1 MPVLV
6 RIALRNMREHIAKS
20 VIIGV
25 LVALGVIVLVLGN
38 AMMDAAAEGT
48 RETFI
53 DNFTGDVMFHG
64 PSKAAVSI
72 FGVQSMSMDSDTTVP
87 TIPEFERTLELV
99 RQDPRTEKASG
110 MAVAYALLSVDAEET
125 IADAAMEN
133 EDNDGPPFAIIFGVD
148 PDNYYD
154 MFPSLKIVEG
164 RKPLPG
170 EPAIVIQK
178 SQLESLAK
186 RYKRTFVVGDK
197 ILLSGFGTA
206 GFKIREVVI
215 AGVYERASEQSGPMQ
230 MVYTDIDTA
239 RVLGGL
245 TLGADET
252 VKLDATQTSLL
263 DTDDL
268 DALFGDDMVESVADS
283 DKALDPSKFAGMLGD
298 STERERLN
306 AADVGAWH
314 FILVRLKDSG
324 SAPGYIADLT
334 KSLGAEKIDARV
346 VDWKA
351 AAGSF
356 ASFSDI
362 VRIIFNIAIIIIAV
376 VAVIVMMNTLVVSVI
391 ERTGEIGTMRALG
404 AQKGFVRSMFLTET
418 LTITLVFGAIGSV
431 LAIGIALIVNAL
443 RIEAGNDLLKLL
455 FGGPTLKLSL
465 RAVSFAFTLVMVF
478 FVGWAAHLYP
488 VAVALRIPPVKAMQV
503 D

>member
-48 RETFI
+48 RVAFI
-53 DNFTGDVMFHG
+53 DNFTGDVMVHG

-110 MAVAYALLSVDAEET
+110 MAVAYALLSVDADET
-125 IADAAMEN
+125 ITDAAMESDEN
-133 EDNDGPPFAIIFGVD
+133 GPPFAIVFGVD
-148 PDNYYD
+148 PENYYD

-164 RKPLPG
+164 ARPLPG

-178 SQLESLAK
+178 SQLESLSK
-186 RYKRTFVVGDK
+186 RYKRTFAVGDK

-215 AGVYERASEQSGPMQ
+215 AGVYERVSEQSGPMQ
-230 MVYTDIDTA
+230 MVYADIDTA

-252 VKLDATQTSLL
+252 VELDAAQTSLL

-283 DKALDPSKFAGMLGD
+283 D
-298 STERERLN
+298 
-306 AADVGAWH
+306 
-314 FILVRLKDSG
+314 
-324 SAPGYIADLT
+324 
-334 KSLGAEKIDARV
+334 
-346 VDWKA
+346 
-351 AAGSF
+351 
-356 ASFSDI
+356 
-362 VRIIFNIAIIIIAV
+362 
-376 VAVIVMMNTLVVSVI
+376 
-391 ERTGEIGTMRALG
+391 
-404 AQKGFVRSMFLTET
+404 
-418 LTITLVFGAIGSV
+418 
-431 LAIGIALIVNAL
+431 
-443 RIEAGNDLLKLL
+443 
-455 FGGPTLKLSL
+455 
-465 RAVSFAFTLVMVF
+465 
-478 FVGWAAHLYP
+478 
-488 VAVALRIPPVKAMQV
+488 
-503 D
+503 

>member
-1 MPVLV
+1 
-6 RIALRNMREHIAKS
+6 
-20 VIIGV
+20 
-25 LVALGVIVLVLGN
+25 
-38 AMMDAAAEGT
+38 
-48 RETFI
+48 
-53 DNFTGDVMFHG
+53 
-64 PSKAAVSI
+64 
-72 FGVQSMSMDSDTTVP
+72 
-87 TIPEFERTLELV
+87 
-99 RQDPRTEKASG
+99 
-110 MAVAYALLSVDAEET
+110 
-125 IADAAMEN
+125 
-133 EDNDGPPFAIIFGVD
+133 
-148 PDNYYD
+148 
-154 MFPSLKIVEG
+154 
-164 RKPLPG
+164 
-170 EPAIVIQK
+170 
-178 SQLESLAK
+178 
-186 RYKRTFVVGDK
+186 
-197 ILLSGFGTA
+197 
-206 GFKIREVVI
+206 
-215 AGVYERASEQSGPMQ
+215 MQ
-230 MVYTDIDTA
+230 MVYADIDTA

-252 VKLDATQTSLL
+252 VKLEAAQTSLL

-283 DKALDPSKFAGMLGD
+283 DKALDPAKFAGMLGD

-306 AADVGAWH
+306 TADVGAWH

-324 SAPGYIADLT
+324 SATGYIADMT

-362 VRIIFNIAIIIIAV
+362 VRIVFNIAIIIIAV

-431 LAIGIALIVNAL
+431 LAIIIALIVNAL
-443 RIEAGNDLLKLL
+443 HIEAGNDLLKLL

-465 RAVSFAFTLVMVF
+465 RAVSFALTLVMVF